1 MFLGVAMMP
10 AFSGVARVKG
20 RVKEWRNE
28 CGVGLVLN
36 QQELLCPMLGGGGV
50 DVERGAYGSAKPVRR
65 RGVGVMNV
73 NKWCLL
79 ERCRP

>member
-36 QQELLCPMLGGGGV
+36 QQELLCPMLGGGG
-50 DVERGAYGSAKPVRR
+50 G
-65 RGVGVMNV
+65 
-73 NKWCLL
+73 C
-79 ERCRP
+79 